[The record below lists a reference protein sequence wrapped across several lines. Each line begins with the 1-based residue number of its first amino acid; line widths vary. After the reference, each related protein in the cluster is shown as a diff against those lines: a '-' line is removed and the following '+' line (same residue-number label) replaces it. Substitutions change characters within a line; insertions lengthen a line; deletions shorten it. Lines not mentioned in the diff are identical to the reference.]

1 MSIKYQDSLDTCG
14 LILDTTWNLKLY
26 TWNLDMTE
34 IGKINHLEVVK
45 EVDFGIYLDGGDLGE
60 ILMPKRY
67 VPEGTMPGDHLNAFI
82 YLDSE
87 DRLVATTEKPLAMV
101 EEFALLQVVSVT
113 QVGAFL
119 NWGLPK
125 DLFVPFREQR
135 QPMEEGKKYL
145 VYVYVDTNTKRIAA
159 SSKIEQYLD
168 NIPVDYDLD
177 EEVDL
182 IIVNETDLGYNAIID
197 NSHFGILYKN
207 EVFQPLNPGDKVPG
221 YIKKIRTDGKIDL
234 RLEKIGYEKISTF
247 VDRIIV
253 ELQKNN
259 GFLPLT
265 DKSSPEEIYQTF
277 KISKKNFKVA
287 IGALYKKRF
296 VALDE
301 SGIRLLTL
309 K

>member
-1 MSIKYQDSLDTCG
+1 
-14 LILDTTWNLKLY
+14 
-26 TWNLDMTE
+26 MTE
-34 IGKINHLEVVK
+34 IGKINHLYVVK

-67 VPEGTMPGDHLNAFI
+67 VPEGTQPEDTIEAFI

-101 EEFALLQVVSVT
+101 EEFSLLEVVSVT
-113 QVGAFL
+113 PVGAFL

-247 VDRIIV
+247 VDRIIA
-253 ELQKNN
+253 ELQKNK

-265 DKSSPEEIYQTF
+265 DKSSPEEIYKTF
-277 KISKKNFKVA
+277 KISKKNFKAA

-296 VALDE
+296 ITLE
-301 SGIRLLTL
+301 ENGIRLNKL
-309 K
+309 

>member
-1 MSIKYQDSLDTCG
+1 MA
-14 LILDTTWNLKLY
+14 
-26 TWNLDMTE
+26 E
-34 IGKINHLEVVK
+34 IGKVNHMYVVK

-67 VPEGTMPGDHLNAFI
+67 VPEGTQPEDMIDAFI

-101 EEFALLQVVSVT
+101 GEFALLEVVSVT

-135 QPMEEGKKYL
+135 QPMEAGQKYL
-145 VYVYVDTNTKRIAA
+145 VYVYLDTDTKRIAA
-159 SSKIEQYLD
+159 SSKIEHYLD
-168 NIPVDYDLD
+168 NIPVDYDVD

-197 NSHFGILYKN
+197 NSHLGILYKN
-207 EVFQPLNPGDKVPG
+207 EVFQPLNPGDRVEG

-234 RLEKIGYEKISTF
+234 CLQKAGYEKISSF
-247 VDRIIV
+247 ADQIIASL
-253 ELQKNN
+253 ERNN
-259 GFLPLT
+259 GFLALT
-265 DKSSPEEIYQTF
+265 DKSSPEDIYKAF
-277 KISKKNFKVA
+277 KISKKNFKAA
-287 IGALYKKRF
+287 IGALYKKRII
-296 VALDE
+296 VLE
-301 SGIRLLTL
+301 EKGIRLL
-309 K
+309 

>member
-1 MSIKYQDSLDTCG
+1 
-14 LILDTTWNLKLY
+14 
-26 TWNLDMTE
+26 MTE

-67 VPEGTMPGDHLNAFI
+67 VPEGTMPGDMVETFI

-101 EEFALLQVVSVT
+101 EEFALLEVVSVT
-113 QVGAFL
+113 PVGAFL

-145 VYVYVDTNTKRIAA
+145 VYVYVDINTKRIAA

-207 EVFQPLNPGDKVPG
+207 EVFQPLNPGDRVHG

-234 RLEKIGYEKISTF
+234 RLEKIGYEKISSF
-247 VDRIIV
+247 VDRIIA
-253 ELQKNN
+253 ELQQNK

-277 KISKKNFKVA
+277 KISKKNFKAA

-296 VALDE
+296 IALEDN
-301 SGIRLLTL
+301 GIRLLDL

>member
-1 MSIKYQDSLDTCG
+1 
-14 LILDTTWNLKLY
+14 
-26 TWNLDMTE
+26 MTE
-34 IGKINHLEVVK
+34 IGKINHLYVVK

-67 VPEGTMPGDHLNAFI
+67 VPEGTQPEDTIDAFI

-101 EEFALLQVVSVT
+101 EEFALLEVVAVT
-113 QVGAFL
+113 PVGAFL

-159 SSKIEQYLD
+159 SSKIENYLD
-168 NIPVDYDLD
+168 NIPVDYDVD

-197 NSHFGILYKN
+197 NCHLGIIYKN
-207 EVFQPLNPGDKVPG
+207 EVFQPLNPGDKIQG

-234 RLEKIGYEKISTF
+234 RLEKIGYEKISSF
-247 VDRIIV
+247 VDRIIA
-253 ELQKNN
+253 ELQKNK

-265 DKSSPEEIYQTF
+265 DKSSPEEIYKAF
-277 KISKKNFKVA
+277 RISKKNFKAA

-296 VALDE
+296 IALEDN
-301 SGIRLLTL
+301 GIRLLGPE
-309 K
+309 

>member
-1 MSIKYQDSLDTCG
+1 
-14 LILDTTWNLKLY
+14 
-26 TWNLDMTE
+26 MTE

-67 VPEGTMPGDHLNAFI
+67 VPEGTMPGDMIETFI

-101 EEFALLQVVSVT
+101 EEFALLTVVSVT
-113 QVGAFL
+113 PVGAFL

-159 SSKIEQYLD
+159 SSKIEHYLD

-182 IIVNETDLGYNAIID
+182 IIVNQTDLGYNAIID
-197 NSHFGILYKN
+197 NCHLGVIFKN
-207 EVFQPLNPGDKVPG
+207 EVFQPLNPGDKVQG
-221 YIKKIRTDGKIDL
+221 FIKKIRTDGKIDL
-234 RLEKIGYEKISTF
+234 CLQKAGYEKISSF

-253 ELQKNN
+253 ELQKNK

-265 DKSSPEEIYQTF
+265 DKSSPEEIYNTF
-277 KISKKNFKVA
+277 KISKKNFKAA

-296 VALDE
+296 ISLDDT
-301 SGIRLLTL
+301 GIHLLGS

>member
-1 MSIKYQDSLDTCG
+1 MY
-14 LILDTTWNLKLY
+14 
-26 TWNLDMTE
+26 
-34 IGKINHLEVVK
+34 VVK

-67 VPEGTMPGDHLNAFI
+67 VPEGTQPEDMIDAFI

-87 DRLVATTEKPLAMV
+87 DRLVATTEKPMAMV
-101 EEFALLQVVSVT
+101 EEFALLEVVSVT
-113 QVGAFL
+113 PIGAFL

-135 QPMEEGKKYL
+135 QPMEQGKKYL
-145 VYVYVDTNTKRIAA
+145 VYVYLDTNTKRIAA
-159 SSKIEQYLD
+159 SSKIENYLD
-168 NIPVDYDLD
+168 NIPIDYDEN

-197 NSHFGILYKN
+197 NSHLGIIYKN
-207 EVFQPLNPGDKVPG
+207 EVFQPLNPGDKIQG

-234 RLEKIGYEKISTF
+234 CLDKMGYEKISQF
-247 VDRIIV
+247 VDKIIA
-253 ELQKNN
+253 ELQRNK

-265 DKSSPEEIYQTF
+265 DKSSPEEIYKTF
-277 KISKKNFKVA
+277 KISKKNFKAA

-296 VALDE
+296 IALEDN
-301 SGIRLLTL
+301 GIRLLGL

>member
-1 MSIKYQDSLDTCG
+1 
-14 LILDTTWNLKLY
+14 
-26 TWNLDMTE
+26 MTE
-34 IGKINHLEVVK
+34 IGKINHLYVVK

-67 VPEGTMPGDHLNAFI
+67 VPEGTQPEDTIEAFI

-101 EEFALLQVVSVT
+101 EEFSLLEVVSVT
-113 QVGAFL
+113 PVGAFL

-234 RLEKIGYEKISTF
+234 RLDKIGYEKITSF

-265 DKSSPEEIYQTF
+265 DKSSPEDIYKTF
-277 KISKKNFKVA
+277 KISKKNFKSA
-287 IGALYKKRF
+287 IGALYKKRMIT
-296 VALDE
+296 LEED
-301 SGIRLLTL
+301 GIKLLISE
-309 K
+309 

>member
-1 MSIKYQDSLDTCG
+1 
-14 LILDTTWNLKLY
+14 
-26 TWNLDMTE
+26 MTE
-34 IGKINHLEVVK
+34 IGKINHLYVVK

-67 VPEGTMPGDHLNAFI
+67 VPEGTQPEDTIEAFI

-101 EEFALLQVVSVT
+101 DEFALLEVVSVT

-145 VYVYVDTNTKRIAA
+145 VFVYLDTNTKRIAA

-168 NIPVDYDLD
+168 NIPVDYDND

-207 EVFQPLNPGDKVPG
+207 EVFQPLNPGDRVQG

-234 RLEKIGYEKISTF
+234 RLEKIGYEKITTF
-247 VDRIIV
+247 VDRIIG

-265 DKSSPEEIYQTF
+265 DKSSPEEIYKTF

-296 VALDE
+296 IALE
-301 SGIRLLTL
+301 ENGIKLLTF

>member
-1 MSIKYQDSLDTCG
+1 
-14 LILDTTWNLKLY
+14 
-26 TWNLDMTE
+26 MTE

-45 EVDFGIYLDGGDLGE
+45 ELDFGIYLDGGDLGE

-67 VPEGTMPGDHLNAFI
+67 VPEGTMPGDFLEAFI

-87 DRLVATTEKPLAMV
+87 DRLLATTEKPLALV

-145 VYVYVDTNTKRIAA
+145 VYVYLDTNSKRIAA
-159 SSKIEQYLD
+159 SSKIEHYLD
-168 NIPVDYDLD
+168 NIPVDYDEN

-197 NSHFGILYKN
+197 NSHLGILYKN
-207 EVFQPLNPGDKVPG
+207 EVFQPLQAGDKVQG

-234 RLEKIGYEKISTF
+234 RLDKIGVRENKC
-247 VDRIIV
+247 
-253 ELQKNN
+253 LC
-259 GFLPLT
+259 
-265 DKSSPEEIYQTF
+265 
-277 KISKKNFKVA
+277 
-287 IGALYKKRF
+287 
-296 VALDE
+296 
-301 SGIRLLTL
+301 
-309 K
+309 

>member
-1 MSIKYQDSLDTCG
+1 MA
-14 LILDTTWNLKLY
+14 
-26 TWNLDMTE
+26 E
-34 IGKINHLEVVK
+34 IGKINHMYVVK

-67 VPEGTMPGDHLNAFI
+67 VPDGTQPEDMIDAFI

-101 EEFALLQVVSVT
+101 DDFALLEVVAVT

-135 QPMEEGKKYL
+135 KPMETGRKYL
-145 VYVYVDTNTKRIAA
+145 VYVYVDTDTKRIAA
-159 SSKIEQYLD
+159 SSKIENYLD
-168 NIPVDYDLD
+168 NIPVDYDID

-197 NSHFGILYKN
+197 NSHLGVIFRN
-207 EVFQPLNPGDKVPG
+207 EVFQPLQPGDRLKG
-221 YIKKIRTDGKIDL
+221 FIKKIRNDGKIDL
-234 RLEKIGYEKISTF
+234 CLQKSGYEKISSMA
-247 VDRIIV
+247 DKIIT
-253 ELQKNN
+253 ELEKRN

-265 DKSSPEEIYQTF
+265 DKSSPEEIYKIF
-277 KISKKNFKVA
+277 KISKKNFKSA
-287 IGALYKKRF
+287 IGGLYKKRMIS
-296 VALDE
+296 LE
-301 SGIRLLTL
+301 EKGIRLLNSE
-309 K
+309 

>member
-1 MSIKYQDSLDTCG
+1 
-14 LILDTTWNLKLY
+14 
-26 TWNLDMTE
+26 MTE

-67 VPEGTMPGDHLNAFI
+67 VPEGTMPGDTLETFI

-101 EEFALLQVVSVT
+101 EEFALLSVVSVT
-113 QVGAFL
+113 PVGAFL

-207 EVFQPLNPGDKVPG
+207 EVFQPLNPGDRVPG

-234 RLEKIGYEKISTF
+234 RLEKIGYEKISSF
-247 VDRIIV
+247 VDRIIA
-253 ELQKNN
+253 ELQKNK
-259 GFLPLT
+259 GFLPFT

-277 KISKKNFKVA
+277 RISKKNFKAA
-287 IGALYKKRF
+287 IGALYKKKF
-296 VALDE
+296 IALEDN
-301 SGIRLLTL
+301 GIRLLSL

>member
-1 MSIKYQDSLDTCG
+1 
-14 LILDTTWNLKLY
+14 
-26 TWNLDMTE
+26 MTE

-67 VPEGTMPGDHLNAFI
+67 VPEGTMPGDTIETFI

-101 EEFALLQVVSVT
+101 DEFALLEVVSVT

-145 VYVYVDTNTKRIAA
+145 VFVYLDTNTKRIAA

-168 NIPVDYDLD
+168 NIPVDYDID

-207 EVFQPLNPGDKVPG
+207 EVFQPLNPGDRVQG

-234 RLEKIGYEKISTF
+234 RLEKIGYEKITTF
-247 VDRIIV
+247 VDRIIG

-265 DKSSPEEIYQTF
+265 DKSSPEEIYKTF

-296 VALDE
+296 IALE
-301 SGIRLLTL
+301 ENGIKLLTF

>member
-1 MSIKYQDSLDTCG
+1 MTLLSAHNT
-14 LILDTTWNLKLY
+14 KLG
-26 TWNLDMTE
+26 TRNSQRIMTE

-67 VPEGTMPGDHLNAFI
+67 VPEGTMPGDHLDAFI

-101 EEFALLQVVSVT
+101 EEFALLEVVSVT
-113 QVGAFL
+113 PVGAFL

-168 NIPVDYDLD
+168 NIPVDYDID

-182 IIVNETDLGYNAIID
+182 IVVNETDLGYNAIID
-197 NSHFGILYKN
+197 YSHLGVIYKN
-207 EVFQPLNPGDKVPG
+207 EVFQPLNPGDKVQG
-221 YIKKIRTDGKIDL
+221 FIKKIRTDGKIDL
-234 RLEKIGYEKISTF
+234 CLQKAGYEKISSF
-247 VDRIIV
+247 VDRIIA

-265 DKSSPEEIYQTF
+265 DKSSPEEIYKTF
-277 KISKKNFKVA
+277 KISKKNFKAA

-296 VALDE
+296 IALE
-301 SGIRLLTL
+301 ENGIRLLTF

>member
-1 MSIKYQDSLDTCG
+1 
-14 LILDTTWNLKLY
+14 
-26 TWNLDMTE
+26 MTE
-34 IGKINHLEVVK
+34 IGKINHLYVVK
-45 EVDFGIYLDGGDLGE
+45 EVDFGIYLDGGDFGE

-67 VPEGTMPGDHLNAFI
+67 VPEGTQPEDTIDAFI

-87 DRLVATTEKPLAMV
+87 DRLVATTEKPTAMV
-101 EEFALLQVVSVT
+101 EEFALLEVVAVT
-113 QVGAFL
+113 PVGAFL

-159 SSKIEQYLD
+159 SSKIENYLD
-168 NIPVDYDLD
+168 NIPVDYDVD

-207 EVFQPLNPGDKVPG
+207 EVFQPLNPGDKIQG

-234 RLEKIGYEKISTF
+234 CLQKSGYEKISSF
-247 VDRIIV
+247 VDRIIA
-253 ELQKNN
+253 ELQKNK

-265 DKSSPEEIYQTF
+265 DKSSPEEIYKAF
-277 KISKKNFKVA
+277 KISKKNFKAA

-296 VALDE
+296 IALEDN
-301 SGIRLLTL
+301 GIRLLGPE
-309 K
+309 

>member
-1 MSIKYQDSLDTCG
+1 MA
-14 LILDTTWNLKLY
+14 
-26 TWNLDMTE
+26 E
-34 IGKINHLEVVK
+34 IGKINHLYVVK

-67 VPEGTMPGDHLNAFI
+67 VPEGTQAEDTIDAFI

-101 EEFALLQVVSVT
+101 EEFALLEVVSVT
-113 QVGAFL
+113 PVGAFM

-145 VYVYVDTNTKRIAA
+145 VYVYLDKNSKRIAA
-159 SSKIEQYLD
+159 SSKIENYLD
-168 NIPVDYDLD
+168 NIPVDYDEGED
-177 EEVDL
+177 VDL

-197 NSHFGILYKN
+197 NSHLGILYKN
-207 EVFQPLNPGDKVPG
+207 EVFQPLNAGDKVQG
-221 YIKKIRTDGKIDL
+221 FIKKIRTDGKIDL
-234 RLEKIGYEKISTF
+234 SLVKAGYEKISEF
-247 VDRIIV
+247 ADKIIA
-253 ELQKNN
+253 ELEKNN

-265 DKSSPEEIYQTF
+265 DKSSPEEIYKAF
-277 KISKKNFKVA
+277 KFSKKNFKAAV
-287 IGALYKKRF
+287 GALYKKRIIT
-296 VALDE
+296 LE
-301 SGIRLLTL
+301 ENGIRLL

>member
-1 MSIKYQDSLDTCG
+1 MAQ
-14 LILDTTWNLKLY
+14 
-26 TWNLDMTE
+26 
-34 IGKINHLEVVK
+34 IGKLNHLEVLK
-45 EVDFGIYLDGGDLGE
+45 ELDFGIYLDGGDLGE

-67 VPEGTMPGDHLNAFI
+67 VPEGTMLGDFIEAFI

-87 DRLVATTEKPLAMV
+87 DRLIATTEKPLAQI
-101 EEFALLQVVSVT
+101 EEFALLEVVSVT
-113 QVGAFL
+113 PVGAFL

-135 QPMEEGKKYL
+135 KPMEVGKKYL
-145 VYVYVDTNTKRIAA
+145 VYVYLDTDSKRIVA
-159 SSKIEQYLD
+159 SSKIENYLD
-168 NIPVDYDLD
+168 NIPVDYDEN

-197 NSHFGILYKN
+197 YSHLGVLYKN
-207 EVFQPLNPGDKVPG
+207 EVFQELNPGDRVQG
-221 YIKKIRTDGKIDL
+221 YIKKIRPDGKIDL
-234 RLEKIGYEKISTF
+234 RLDKIGYEKITSF

-253 ELQKNN
+253 ELQKNK

-265 DKSSPEEIYQTF
+265 DKSSPEEIYKTF
-277 KISKKNFKVA
+277 KISKKNFKAA

-296 VALDE
+296 IALEDN
-301 SGIRLLTL
+301 GIRLLDI

>member
-1 MSIKYQDSLDTCG
+1 MA
-14 LILDTTWNLKLY
+14 
-26 TWNLDMTE
+26 E
-34 IGKINHLEVVK
+34 IGKINHLYVVK
-45 EVDFGIYLDGGDLGE
+45 EVDFGIYLDGGNLGE

-67 VPEGTMPGDHLNAFI
+67 VPEGTQPEDTIDAFI

-101 EEFALLQVVSVT
+101 EEFALLEVVSVT
-113 QVGAFL
+113 PIGAFL

-135 QPMEEGKKYL
+135 QPMEQGRKYL
-145 VYVYVDTNTKRIAA
+145 VYVYLDTNTKRIAA
-159 SSKIEQYLD
+159 SSKIENYLD
-168 NIPVDYDLD
+168 NIPVDYDVD

-182 IIVNETDLGYNAIID
+182 IIMNQTDLGYNAIID
-197 NSHFGILYKN
+197 NSHLGILYKN
-207 EVFQPLNPGDKVPG
+207 EVFQPLNPGDKIQG

-234 RLEKIGYEKISTF
+234 RLDKMGYEKISQF
-247 VDRIIV
+247 VDKIIV
-253 ELQKNN
+253 ELQRNK

-277 KISKKNFKVA
+277 KISKKNFKAA

-296 VALDE
+296 IALE
-301 SGIRLLTL
+301 ENGIRLLTS

>member
-1 MSIKYQDSLDTCG
+1 MA
-14 LILDTTWNLKLY
+14 
-26 TWNLDMTE
+26 E
-34 IGKINHLEVVK
+34 IGKINHLYVVK

-67 VPEGTMPGDHLNAFI
+67 VPEGTQPEDTIEAFI

-87 DRLVATTEKPLAMV
+87 DRLVATTDKPLAMV
-101 EEFALLQVVSVT
+101 EEFALLEVVSVT
-113 QVGAFL
+113 PVGAFL

-145 VYVYVDTNTKRIAA
+145 VYVYLDQNSKRIAA
-159 SSKIEQYLD
+159 SSKIEQFLD
-168 NIPVDYDLD
+168 NIPVDYDEN

-197 NSHFGILYKN
+197 NSHLGVIYKN
-207 EVFQPLNPGDKVPG
+207 EVFQTLNPGDKFQG

-234 RLEKIGYEKISTF
+234 RLDKIGYEKITSF

-265 DKSSPEEIYQTF
+265 DKSLPEEIYKTF
-277 KISKKNFKVA
+277 KISKKNFKAA
-287 IGALYKKRF
+287 IGALYKKRMI
-296 VALDE
+296 ALE
-301 SGIRLLTL
+301 EKGIRLLISE
-309 K
+309 

>member
-1 MSIKYQDSLDTCG
+1 MAQ
-14 LILDTTWNLKLY
+14 
-26 TWNLDMTE
+26 
-34 IGKINHLEVVK
+34 IGKLNHLEVLK
-45 EVDFGIYLDGGDLGE
+45 ELDFGIYLDGGDLGE

-67 VPEGTMPGDHLNAFI
+67 VPEGTMLGDFIEAFI

-87 DRLVATTEKPLAMV
+87 DRLIATTEKPLAQI
-101 EEFALLQVVSVT
+101 EEFALLEVVSVT
-113 QVGAFL
+113 PVGAFL

-135 QPMEEGKKYL
+135 KPMEVGKKYL
-145 VYVYVDTNTKRIAA
+145 VYVYLDTNSKRIAA
-159 SSKIEQYLD
+159 SSKIENYLD
-168 NIPVDYDLD
+168 NIPVDYDEN

-197 NSHFGILYKN
+197 YSHLGVLYKN
-207 EVFQPLNPGDKVPG
+207 EVFQELNPGDRVQG
-221 YIKKIRTDGKIDL
+221 YIKKIRPDGKIDL
-234 RLEKIGYEKISTF
+234 RLDKIGYEKITSF

-253 ELQKNN
+253 ELQKNK

-265 DKSSPEEIYQTF
+265 DKSSPEEIYKTF
-277 KISKKNFKVA
+277 KISKKNFKAA

-296 VALDE
+296 IALEDN
-301 SGIRLLTL
+301 GIRLLDI

>member
-1 MSIKYQDSLDTCG
+1 
-14 LILDTTWNLKLY
+14 
-26 TWNLDMTE
+26 MTE
-34 IGKINHLEVVK
+34 IGKINHLYVVK

-67 VPEGTMPGDHLNAFI
+67 VPEGTQPEDMIDAFI

-87 DRLVATTEKPLAMV
+87 DRLVATTEKPFAMV
-101 EEFALLQVVSVT
+101 EEFALLEVVSVT
-113 QVGAFL
+113 HVGAFL

-207 EVFQPLNPGDKVPG
+207 EVFQPLNPGDKIQG

-234 RLEKIGYEKISTF
+234 RLEKIGYEKITSF
-247 VDRIIV
+247 VDRIIA
-253 ELQKNN
+253 ELQKNK

-265 DKSSPEEIYQTF
+265 DKSSPQEIYKTF
-277 KISKKNFKVA
+277 KISKKNFKAA

-296 VALDE
+296 IALE
-301 SGIRLLTL
+301 ENGIRLLDP

>member
-1 MSIKYQDSLDTCG
+1 
-14 LILDTTWNLKLY
+14 
-26 TWNLDMTE
+26 MTE
-34 IGKINHLEVVK
+34 IGKINHLYVVK

-67 VPEGTMPGDHLNAFI
+67 VPEGTQPEDTIEAFI

-101 EEFALLQVVSVT
+101 DEFALLEVVSVT

-135 QPMEEGKKYL
+135 QPMEEGKMYL
-145 VYVYVDTNTKRIAA
+145 VFVYLDTNTKRIAA

-168 NIPVDYDLD
+168 NIPIDYDEN

-182 IIVNETDLGYNAIID
+182 IIVNETDLGFNAIID
-197 NSHFGILYKN
+197 NSHLGILYKN
-207 EVFQPLNPGDKVPG
+207 EVFQTLNPGDKVQG

-234 RLEKIGYEKISTF
+234 RLDKIGYEKITSF

-265 DKSSPEEIYQTF
+265 DKSSPEEIYKTF
-277 KISKKNFKVA
+277 KISKKNFKAA

-296 VALDE
+296 ITLE
-301 SGIRLLTL
+301 ENGIRLNKL
-309 K
+309 

>member
-1 MSIKYQDSLDTCG
+1 
-14 LILDTTWNLKLY
+14 
-26 TWNLDMTE
+26 MTE
-34 IGKINHLEVVK
+34 IGKINHLYVVK

-67 VPEGTMPGDHLNAFI
+67 VPEGTQPEDTIDAFI

-101 EEFALLQVVSVT
+101 EEFALLEVVAVT
-113 QVGAFL
+113 PVGAFL

-135 QPMEEGKKYL
+135 QPMEEGRKYL

-159 SSKIEQYLD
+159 SSKIENYLD
-168 NIPVDYDLD
+168 NIPVDYDID

-182 IIVNETDLGYNAIID
+182 IIVNESDLGYNAIID
-197 NSHFGILYKN
+197 NSHLGIVFKN
-207 EVFQPLNPGDKVPG
+207 EVFQPLNPGDKIQG

-234 RLEKIGYEKISTF
+234 CLVKSGYEKISEF
-247 VDRIIV
+247 ADRIIA
-253 ELQKNN
+253 ELQKNA

-265 DKSSPEEIYQTF
+265 DKSSPEEIYKAF
-277 KISKKNFKVA
+277 RISKKNFKAA

-296 VALDE
+296 IALEDN
-301 SGIRLLTL
+301 GIRLLGPE
-309 K
+309 

>member
-1 MSIKYQDSLDTCG
+1 
-14 LILDTTWNLKLY
+14 
-26 TWNLDMTE
+26 MTE

-67 VPEGTMPGDHLNAFI
+67 VPEGTMPGDMLETFI

-113 QVGAFL
+113 PVGAFL

-207 EVFQPLNPGDKVPG
+207 EVFQPLNPGDKVQG

-234 RLEKIGYEKISTF
+234 RLEKIGYEKISSF
-247 VDRIIV
+247 VDRIIA
-253 ELQKNN
+253 ELQKNK

-265 DKSSPEEIYQTF
+265 DKSSPEEIYKTF
-277 KISKKNFKVA
+277 KISKKNFKA
-287 IGALYKKRF
+287 TIGALYKKRF
-296 VALDE
+296 IAIEDN
-301 SGIRLLTL
+301 GIRLLDT

>member
-1 MSIKYQDSLDTCG
+1 
-14 LILDTTWNLKLY
+14 
-26 TWNLDMTE
+26 MTE
-34 IGKINHLEVVK
+34 IGKINHLYVVK

-67 VPEGTMPGDHLNAFI
+67 VPEGTKPEDTIEAFI

-101 EEFALLQVVSVT
+101 DEFALLEVVSVT

-145 VYVYVDTNTKRIAA
+145 VFVYLDINTKRIAA

-168 NIPVDYDLD
+168 NIPIDYDEN

-182 IIVNETDLGYNAIID
+182 IIVNETDLGFNAIID
-197 NSHFGILYKN
+197 NSHLGILYKN
-207 EVFQPLNPGDKVPG
+207 EVFQTLNPGEKIQG

-234 RLEKIGYEKISTF
+234 RLDKIGYEKITSF
-247 VDRIIV
+247 VDWIIV

-265 DKSSPEEIYQTF
+265 DKSSPEEIYKTF
-277 KISKKNFKVA
+277 KISKKNFKAA

-296 VALDE
+296 ISLEDD
-301 SGIRLLTL
+301 GIRLNKL
-309 K
+309 

>member
-1 MSIKYQDSLDTCG
+1 
-14 LILDTTWNLKLY
+14 
-26 TWNLDMTE
+26 MTE
-34 IGKINHLEVVK
+34 IGKINHLYVVK

-67 VPEGTMPGDHLNAFI
+67 VPEGTQPEDTIDAFI

-101 EEFALLQVVSVT
+101 EEFALLEVVAVT
-113 QVGAFL
+113 PVGAFL

-159 SSKIEQYLD
+159 SSKIENYLD
-168 NIPVDYDLD
+168 NIPVDYDVD

-182 IIVNETDLGYNAIID
+182 IIVNESDLGYNAIID
-197 NSHFGILYKN
+197 NSHFGIIFKN
-207 EVFQPLNPGDKVPG
+207 EVFQPLNPGDKIQG
-221 YIKKIRTDGKIDL
+221 FIKKIRTDGKIDL
-234 RLEKIGYEKISTF
+234 CLVKSGYEKISEF
-247 VDRIIV
+247 ADRIIA
-253 ELQKNN
+253 ELQKHE

-265 DKSSPEEIYQTF
+265 DKSSPEEIYKLF
-277 KISKKNFKVA
+277 KFSKKNFKAA
-287 IGALYKKRF
+287 IGTLYKKRII
-296 VALDE
+296 ALE
-301 SGIRLLTL
+301 ENGIRLLVSE
-309 K
+309 

>member
-1 MSIKYQDSLDTCG
+1 M
-14 LILDTTWNLKLY
+14 
-26 TWNLDMTE
+26 MTE
-34 IGKINHLEVVK
+34 IGKINHLYVVK

-67 VPEGTMPGDHLNAFI
+67 VPEGTQPEDMIDAFI

-101 EEFALLQVVSVT
+101 EEFALLEVVSVT

-145 VYVYVDTNTKRIAA
+145 VYVYLDTNSKRIAA
-159 SSKIEQYLD
+159 SSKIENYLD
-168 NIPVDYDLD
+168 NIPVDYDEGED
-177 EEVDL
+177 VDL

-207 EVFQPLNPGDKVPG
+207 EVFQPLNPGDRIPG
-221 YIKKIRTDGKIDL
+221 FIKKIRTDGKIDL
-234 RLEKIGYEKISTF
+234 SLVKAGYEKISEF
-247 VDRIIV
+247 ADKIV
-253 ELQKNN
+253 AELQKHK
-259 GFLPLT
+259 GFLPFT
-265 DKSSPEEIYQTF
+265 DKSSPEDIYKTF
-277 KISKKNFKVA
+277 KFSKKNFKTA
-287 IGALYKKRF
+287 IGALYKKRIIT
-296 VALDE
+296 LE
-301 SGIRLLTL
+301 ENGIRLLVSE
-309 K
+309 

>member
-1 MSIKYQDSLDTCG
+1 MA
-14 LILDTTWNLKLY
+14 
-26 TWNLDMTE
+26 E

-67 VPEGTMPGDHLNAFI
+67 VPEGTMTGDHLEAFI

-87 DRLVATTEKPLAMV
+87 DRLVATTEKPMAMV
-101 EEFALLQVVSVT
+101 EEFSLLEAISVN

-145 VYVYVDTNTKRIAA
+145 VYVYLDTNSKRIAA
-159 SSKIEQYLD
+159 SSKIESFLD
-168 NIPVDYDLD
+168 NIPVDYDEG

-182 IIVNETDLGYNAIID
+182 IIVNETDLGFNAIID
-197 NSHFGILYKN
+197 NSHLGVIYKN
-207 EVFQPLNPGDKVPG
+207 EVFQTLNPGDKIQG

-234 RLEKIGYEKISTF
+234 RLEKIGYEKISSF
-247 VDRIIV
+247 VDRIIA
-253 ELQKNN
+253 ELQKNK

-265 DKSSPEEIYQTF
+265 DKSSPEDIYKTF
-277 KISKKNFKVA
+277 KISKKNFKAA

-296 VALDE
+296 ISLE
-301 SGIRLLTL
+301 ENGIRLLKL
-309 K
+309 